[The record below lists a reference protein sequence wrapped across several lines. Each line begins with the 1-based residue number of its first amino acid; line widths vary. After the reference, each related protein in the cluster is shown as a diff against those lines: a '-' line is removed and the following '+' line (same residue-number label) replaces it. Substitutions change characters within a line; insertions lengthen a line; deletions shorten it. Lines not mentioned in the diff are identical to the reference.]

1 MNASKVEDEFSA
13 LESLYRSR
21 YERVLFP
28 LSARLD
34 SHLRDVVRSYPR
46 LDRVSVRAKAV
57 DRFLEKAARR
67 EGGERK
73 YTDPLNQIQDQ
84 LGARVVTFYLSDV
97 EQISTRVEEYFG
109 SIEVQHVVP
118 DSPSEFGYEGKHYI
132 LFIPQ
137 DVRIAS
143 EDEECPTFFELQIKT
158 LFQHAWGEAD
168 HDLIYKPAGRLTS
181 DQRRRVAFTAA
192 QAWGADRIFEELAQ
206 ELKVASHAAA

>member
-1 MNASKVEDEFSA
+1 
-13 LESLYRSR
+13 
-21 YERVLFP
+21 
-28 LSARLD
+28 
-34 SHLRDVVRSYPR
+34 
-46 LDRVSVRAKAV
+46 
-57 DRFLEKAARR
+57 
-67 EGGERK
+67 
-73 YTDPLNQIQDQ
+73 
-84 LGARVVTFYLSDV
+84 
-97 EQISTRVEEYFG
+97 
-109 SIEVQHVVP
+109 VQHVVP

>member
-1 MNASKVEDEFSA
+1 
-13 LESLYRSR
+13 
-21 YERVLFP
+21 
-28 LSARLD
+28 
-34 SHLRDVVRSYPR
+34 
-46 LDRVSVRAKAV
+46 LDRVSARAKEV
-57 DRFLEKAARR
+57 DRFLEKAARQ
-67 EGGERK
+67 EGGRRK

-97 EQISTRVEEYFG
+97 EKISATIEEYFG

-118 DSPSEFGYEGKHYI
+118 DSPHEFGYEGKHYI

-168 HDLIYKPAGRLTS
+168 HDLTYKPSGPLTS

-192 QAWGADRIFEELAQ
+192 QAWGADRIFAELAQ
-206 ELKVASHAAA
+206 ELKIASHGAA

>member
-73 YTDPLNQIQDQ
+73 YGPAEPDP
-84 LGARVVTFYLSDV
+84 GSARGEGRHVLS
-97 EQISTRVEEYFG
+97 
-109 SIEVQHVVP
+109 
-118 DSPSEFGYEGKHYI
+118 
-132 LFIPQ
+132 L
-137 DVRIAS
+137 
-143 EDEECPTFFELQIKT
+143 
-158 LFQHAWGEAD
+158 
-168 HDLIYKPAGRLTS
+168 
-181 DQRRRVAFTAA
+181 RR
-192 QAWGADRIFEELAQ
+192 
-206 ELKVASHAAA
+206 